1 MSDRPELSVV
11 IPAFNEQENV
21 APIYERLIKVL
32 EPEVAGLE
40 ILYVDDGS
48 SDATWEQISRLAGED
63 PRVRGIRFARNFGQ
77 QAALTAGVDAALGTA
92 VVIIDADLQDPPE
105 VIPEMLAKWRDGY
118 EVVYAQRES
127 REGESWFKMASAAL
141 FYRILRSLTNVDV
154 PVDTGDFRL
163 IGPRA
168 IAAFRSLPE
177 RNRFIRG
184 LVTWIGFPQA
194 AVTYR
199 RDARHAGETKYSFRK
214 MLGFALDGLTSFSFV
229 PIRLALWI
237 GLLVVVAGFGF
248 GATMVGLRIAGT
260 SWAGESWLALA
271 VIFLGGVQLLTLGVL
286 GEYLA
291 RVTDEARQR
300 PLYLIHESSDGS
312 DTVVPPRR

>member
-21 APIYERLIKVL
+21 APMYERLVKVL

-48 SDATWEQISRLAGED
+48 ADATWEQISRLAGED

-105 VIPEMLAKWRDGY
+105 VIPEMLAKWREGY

-127 REGESWFKMASAAL
+127 RVGESWFKMASAAL
-141 FYRILRSLTNVDV
+141 FYRFLRALTSVDV

-168 IAAFRSLPE
+168 IAAFRALPE

-184 LVTWIGFPQA
+184 LVTWIGFPQK

-199 RDARHAGETKYSFRK
+199 RDARHAGETKYSVRK
-214 MLGFALDGLTSFSFV
+214 MLGFAIDGITSFSFV
-229 PIRLALWI
+229 PMRLALWI
-237 GLLVVVAGFGF
+237 GLLVVIAALGFGV
-248 GATMVGLRIAGT
+248 AMVALRLAGL
-260 SWAGESWLALA
+260 SWAGESWLALV
-271 VIFLGGVQLLTLGVL
+271 VIFMGGVQLLSLGVI

-291 RVTDEARQR
+291 RVTDEARRR

-312 DTVVPPRR
+312 DTVVPP

>member
-1 MSDRPELSVV
+1 MSERPELSVV

-21 APIYERLIKVL
+21 LPIYERLVKVL
-32 EPEVAGLE
+32 EAEVDGLE
-40 ILYVDDGS
+40 ILFVDDGS
-48 SDATWEQISRLAGED
+48 ADTTWERISRLATED
-63 PRVRGIRFARNFGQ
+63 PRVRGVRFARNFGQ

-92 VVIIDADLQDPPE
+92 IVIIDADLQDPPE
-105 VIPEMLAKWRDGY
+105 VIPEMLARWRDGY

-127 REGESWFKMASAAL
+127 REGESWFKMTTAAL
-141 FYRILRSLTNVDV
+141 FYRLLRSLTSVDV

-168 IAAFRSLPE
+168 ITAFRALPE

-184 LVTWIGFPQA
+184 LVTWIGFPQT

-214 MLGFALDGLTSFSFV
+214 MLGFAIDGITSFSFV
-229 PIRLALWI
+229 PLRLALWL
-237 GLLVVVAGFGF
+237 GLMVVLAALGYGGV
-248 GATMVGLRIAGT
+248 MVGLSVAGL

-271 VIFLGGVQLLTLGVL
+271 VIFLGGVQLLSLGVI

-291 RVTDEARQR
+291 RVTDEARRR

-312 DTVVPPRR
+312 DTVVPP